1 MKSRTQ
7 HSLMQAIRQSVAV
20 DFEAVN
26 QLIISELH
34 SDVGL
39 VESIGHYIVDAGGKR
54 IRPLLVLLMAR
65 AVGDIGP
72 SHHQF
77 SAVIEFIHTATL
89 LHDDVVDVSTLRR
102 GRETANA
109 KWGNAPSVLVGDFIY
124 SRAFQ
129 LMVRMGNL
137 DIMRLMADTT
147 NLVAE
152 GEVLQ
157 LENAGNPDTTESTY
171 FEVIKRK
178 TAALF
183 QAATEGAALLSG
195 LEPDAVNACRAYG
208 YHLGMAFQLI
218 DDVLD
223 YGGQA
228 EQMGKHI
235 GDDLAEGKP
244 TLPLIRI
251 MQSADPEDA
260 ELVRRAIREKNGDNI
275 AAISALISKTD
286 ALEYTRNVALQHRSA
301 AIESLAQLPD
311 LELQAELLQ
320 LLEMAIDR
328 NA

>member
-1 MKSRTQ
+1 
-7 HSLMQAIRQSVAV
+7 MQAIRQSVAD

-26 QLIISELH
+26 ALIIQELH

-54 IRPLLVLLMAR
+54 IRPLLVLLMAG
-65 AVGDIGP
+65 AIGKIDN
-72 SHHQF
+72 SHRQF
-77 SAVIEFIHTATL
+77 SAVVEFIHTATL

-157 LENAGNPDTTESTY
+157 LENAGNPDTSEHAY

-195 LEPDAVNACRAYG
+195 LTPEGVAACKNYG

-218 DDVLD
+218 DDMLD
-223 YGGQA
+223 YSGKP

-244 TLPLIRI
+244 TLPLIRV
-251 MQSADPEDA
+251 MQVASDNDA
-260 ELVRRAIREKNGDNI
+260 ALVRQ
-275 AAISALISKTD
+275 AISQKSAVNIDRISMLIKQSD
-286 ALEYTRNVALQHRSA
+286 ALDYTRAAALRHRSEAVEALQQLPRTALQHELER
-301 AIESLAQLPD
+301 L
-311 LELQAELLQ
+311 LEL
-320 LLEMAIDR
+320 AIDR

>member
-1 MKSRTQ
+1 
-7 HSLMQAIRQSVAV
+7 MQAIRQSVAD

-26 QLIISELH
+26 TLIIQELH

-39 VESIGHYIVDAGGKR
+39 VESIGQYIVDAGGKR
-54 IRPLLVLLMAR
+54 IRPLLVLLMAG
-65 AVGDIGP
+65 AIGKISP
-72 SHHQF
+72 RHRQF

-129 LMVRMGNL
+129 LMVRIGNL

-147 NLVAE
+147 NLIAE

-157 LENAGNPDTTESTY
+157 LENAGEPDTTEEAY

-183 QAATEGAALLSG
+183 QAATEGAALLSD
-195 LEPDAVNACRAYG
+195 LDPDSVTACKQYG

-223 YGGQA
+223 YSGKA
-228 EQMGKHI
+228 EQMGKHV

-244 TLPLIRI
+244 TLPLIRV
-251 MQSADPEDA
+251 MQVASSADA
-260 ELVRRAIREKNGDNI
+260 AIVRTAIAGKSAASI
-275 AAISALISKTD
+275 AAVMALINQTD
-286 ALEYTRNVALQHRSA
+286 ALEYTRAAALHHSNAALEALQR
-301 AIESLAQLPD
+301 LPCAGMQNELLRL
-311 LELQAELLQ
+311 LELAV
-320 LLEMAIDR
+320 DR
-328 NA
+328 DT

>member
-1 MKSRTQ
+1 M
-7 HSLMQAIRQSVAV
+7 HAIRQSVADDFKAV
-20 DFEAVN
+20 DA
-26 QLIISELH
+26 LIIQELH

-54 IRPLLVLLMAR
+54 IRPLLVLLMAG
-65 AVGDIGP
+65 AVGNI
-72 SHHQF
+72 SQRHRQF
-77 SAVIEFIHTATL
+77 SAVVEFIHTATL

-129 LMVRMGNL
+129 LMVRIGNL

-147 NLVAE
+147 NLIAE

-157 LENAGNPDTTESTY
+157 LENAGNPDTTEAAY

-183 QAATEGAALLSG
+183 QAATEGAALLCD
-195 LEPDAVNACRAYG
+195 LEPESVAACGQYG

-223 YGGQA
+223 YSGQV
-228 EQMGKHI
+228 EQMGKQV

-244 TLPLIRI
+244 TLPLIRV
-251 MQSADPEDA
+251 MQVASAADA
-260 ELVRRAIREKNGDNI
+260 ALVR
-275 AAISALISKTD
+275 
-286 ALEYTRNVALQHRSA
+286 A
-301 AIESLAQLPD
+301 AIEQKSAANITAIMALINQSDALDYARAAALRHSGEALEALRQLPCAGMQNELLRL
-311 LELQAELLQ
+311 LELAV
-320 LLEMAIDR
+320 DR
-328 NA
+328 DA

>member
-1 MKSRTQ
+1 
-7 HSLMQAIRQSVAV
+7 MQAIRQSVAA
-20 DFEAVN
+20 DFDAVN
-26 QLIISELH
+26 TLIIDELH

-39 VESIGHYIVDAGGKR
+39 VESIGHYIINAGGKR

-65 AVGDIGP
+65 ALGDINE
-72 SHHQF
+72 SHRQL

-102 GRETANA
+102 GKETANA

-129 LMVRMGNL
+129 LMVRMGHL

-157 LENAGNPDTTESTY
+157 LENAGKPETTEKAY
-171 FEVIKRK
+171 YEVIKRK

-195 LEPDAVNACRAYG
+195 KDQDGIAACSAYG

-223 YGGQA
+223 YSGNP
-228 EQMGKHI
+228 EQLGKNI

-251 MQSADPEDA
+251 MQVAPERDAAIVRQALSHKSADNIEA
-260 ELVRRAIREKNGDNI
+260 ISKLIRETG
-275 AAISALISKTD
+275 ALD
-286 ALEYTRNVALQHRSA
+286 YTRSAALQHRSA
-301 AIESLAQLPD
+301 AIEAVERVSSF
-311 LELQAELLQ
+311 ESRAELLR
-320 LLEMAIDR
+320 LLELAINRDS
-328 NA
+328 

>member
-1 MKSRTQ
+1 
-7 HSLMQAIRQSVAV
+7 MQAILHSVAA
-20 DFEAVN
+20 DFDAVN
-26 QLIISELH
+26 TLIIEELH

-39 VESIGHYIVDAGGKR
+39 VESIGHYIINAGGKR
-54 IRPLLVLLMAR
+54 IRPLLVLLMAK
-65 AVGDIGP
+65 ALGDINE
-72 SHHQF
+72 SHRQL

-102 GRETANA
+102 GKETANA

-129 LMVRMGNL
+129 LMVRMGHL

-157 LENAGNPDTTESTY
+157 LENAGKPETTEKAY
-171 FEVIKRK
+171 YEVIKRK

-195 LEPDAVNACRAYG
+195 KDQDGIAACSAYG

-223 YGGQA
+223 YSGNP
-228 EQMGKHI
+228 EQLGKNI

-251 MQSADPEDA
+251 MQVAPERDAAIVRQALSHKSADNIEA
-260 ELVRRAIREKNGDNI
+260 ISKLIRETG
-275 AAISALISKTD
+275 ALD
-286 ALEYTRNVALQHRSA
+286 YTRSAALQHRSA
-301 AIESLAQLPD
+301 AIEAVERVSSF
-311 LELQAELLQ
+311 ESRAELLR
-320 LLEMAIDR
+320 LLELAINRDS
-328 NA
+328 

>member
-1 MKSRTQ
+1 
-7 HSLMQAIRQSVAV
+7 MQAIRQSVAA
-20 DFEAVN
+20 DFDAVN
-26 QLIISELH
+26 TLIIDELH

-39 VESIGHYIVDAGGKR
+39 VESIGHYIINAGGKR
-54 IRPLLVLLMAR
+54 IRPLLVLLMAK
-65 AVGDIGP
+65 ALGDINE
-72 SHHQF
+72 SHRQL

-102 GRETANA
+102 GKETANA

-129 LMVRMGNL
+129 LMVRMGHL

-157 LENAGNPDTTESTY
+157 LENAGKPETTEKAY
-171 FEVIKRK
+171 YEVIKRK

-195 LEPDAVNACRAYG
+195 KDQDGIAACSAYG

-223 YGGQA
+223 YSGNP
-228 EQMGKHI
+228 EQLGKNI

-251 MQSADPEDA
+251 MQVAPERDAAIVRQALSHKSADNIEA
-260 ELVRRAIREKNGDNI
+260 ISKLIRETG
-275 AAISALISKTD
+275 ALD
-286 ALEYTRNVALQHRSA
+286 YTRSAALQHRSA
-301 AIESLAQLPD
+301 AIEAVERVSSF
-311 LELQAELLQ
+311 ESRAELLR
-320 LLEMAIDR
+320 LLELAINRDS
-328 NA
+328 

>member
-1 MKSRTQ
+1 
-7 HSLMQAIRQSVAV
+7 MQAIRQSVAA
-20 DFEAVN
+20 DFDAVN
-26 QLIISELH
+26 TLIIEELH

-39 VESIGHYIVDAGGKR
+39 VESIGHYIINAGGKR
-54 IRPLLVLLMAR
+54 IRPLLVLLMAK
-65 AVGDIGP
+65 ALGDINE
-72 SHHQF
+72 SHRQL

-102 GRETANA
+102 GKETANA

-129 LMVRMGNL
+129 LMVRMGHL

-157 LENAGNPDTTESTY
+157 LENAGKPETTEKAY
-171 FEVIKRK
+171 YEVIKRK

-195 LEPDAVNACRAYG
+195 KDQDGIAACSAYG

-223 YGGQA
+223 YSGNP
-228 EQMGKHI
+228 EQLGKNI

-251 MQSADPEDA
+251 MQVAPERDAAIVRQALSHKSADNIEA
-260 ELVRRAIREKNGDNI
+260 ISKLIRETG
-275 AAISALISKTD
+275 ALD
-286 ALEYTRNVALQHRSA
+286 YTRSAALQHRSA
-301 AIESLAQLPD
+301 AIEAVERVSSF
-311 LELQAELLQ
+311 ESRAELLR
-320 LLEMAIDR
+320 LLELAINRDS
-328 NA
+328 

>member
-1 MKSRTQ
+1 
-7 HSLMQAIRQSVAV
+7 MQAIRQSVTAE
-20 DFEAVN
+20 FEAVN
-26 QLIISELH
+26 QLIIDELH

-39 VESIGHYIVDAGGKR
+39 VESIGHYIIDAGGKR
-54 IRPLLVLLMAR
+54 IRPLLVLLMAK
-65 AVGDIGP
+65 ALGDTNDG
-72 SHHQF
+72 HRQF

-89 LHDDVVDVSTLRR
+89 LHDDVVDVSSLRR
-102 GRETANA
+102 GRQSANT

-129 LMVRMGNL
+129 LMVRMEHL

-157 LENAGNPDTTESTY
+157 LENAGNPDTTEAAY

-183 QAATEGAALLSG
+183 RAATEGAALLSG
-195 LEPDAVNACRAYG
+195 INASGVAACSAYG
-208 YHLGMAFQLI
+208 HHLGMAFQLV

-223 YGGQA
+223 YSGNP
-228 EQMGKHI
+228 EQLGKHI

-251 MQSADPEDA
+251 MQVAPEQDAAIVRQAICEKSAD
-260 ELVRRAIREKNGDNI
+260 NI
-275 AAISALISKTD
+275 DAISKLIQKTGALD
-286 ALEYTRNVALQHRSA
+286 YTRSVALQHRQA
-301 AIESLAQLPD
+301 AIDALQQVPTIKADEQLMRL
-311 LELQAELLQ
+311 LEL
-320 LLEMAIDR
+320 AINRDS
-328 NA
+328 

>member
-1 MKSRTQ
+1 
-7 HSLMQAIRQSVAV
+7 MQAIRQSVAA
-20 DFEAVN
+20 DFDAVN
-26 QLIISELH
+26 TLIIDELH

-39 VESIGHYIVDAGGKR
+39 VESIGHYIINAGGKR
-54 IRPLLVLLMAR
+54 IRPLLVLLMAK
-65 AVGDIGP
+65 ALGDINE
-72 SHHQF
+72 SHRQL

-102 GRETANA
+102 GKETANA

-129 LMVRMGNL
+129 LMVRMGHL

-157 LENAGNPDTTESTY
+157 LENAGKPETTEKAY
-171 FEVIKRK
+171 YEVIKRK

-183 QAATEGAALLSG
+183 RAATEGAALLSG
-195 LEPDAVNACRAYG
+195 KDQDGIAACSAYG

-223 YGGQA
+223 YSGNP
-228 EQMGKHI
+228 EQLGKNI

-251 MQSADPEDA
+251 MQVAPERDAAIVRQALSHKSADNIEA
-260 ELVRRAIREKNGDNI
+260 ISKLIRETG
-275 AAISALISKTD
+275 ALD
-286 ALEYTRNVALQHRSA
+286 YTRSAALQHRNA
-301 AIESLAQLPD
+301 AIEAVKRVSSF
-311 LELQAELLQ
+311 ESRAELLR
-320 LLEMAIDR
+320 LLELAINRDS
-328 NA
+328 

>member
-1 MKSRTQ
+1 
-7 HSLMQAIRQSVAV
+7 MQAIRQSVAD

-26 QLIISELH
+26 ALIIRELH

-54 IRPLLVLLMAR
+54 IRPLLVLLMAG
-65 AVGDIGP
+65 AIGKINN
-72 SHHQF
+72 SHRQF
-77 SAVIEFIHTATL
+77 SAVVEFIHTATL

-129 LMVRMGNL
+129 LMVRMGNM

-157 LENAGNPDTTESTY
+157 LENAGNPDTSENAY

-183 QAATEGAALLSG
+183 QAATEGAAFLSG
-195 LEPDAVNACRAYG
+195 LNPEGVAACKDYG

-218 DDVLD
+218 DDMLD
-223 YGGQA
+223 YSGQP

-244 TLPLIRI
+244 TLPLIRV
-251 MQSADPEDA
+251 MQVASANDVV
-260 ELVRRAIREKNGDNI
+260 LVRQAISQKSAANI
-275 AAISALISKTD
+275 DKISALVKQCD
-286 ALEYTRNVALQHRSA
+286 ALDYTRTAALRHRSA
-301 AIESLAQLPD
+301 ALEALQQLPRTGLQNELQRL
-311 LELQAELLQ
+311 LEL
-320 LLEMAIDR
+320 AIDR
-328 NA
+328 KA